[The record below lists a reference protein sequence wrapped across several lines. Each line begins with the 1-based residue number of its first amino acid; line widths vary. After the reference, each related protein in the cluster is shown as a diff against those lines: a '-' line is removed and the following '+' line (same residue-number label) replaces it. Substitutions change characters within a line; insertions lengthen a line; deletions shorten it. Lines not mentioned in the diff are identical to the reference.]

1 MLSLRDSC
9 GPLCITY
16 IRRLIPVLPQLTFF
30 IELTLYQEPAYPPI
44 MSFSPTA
51 STLPNRRPF
60 VDRTANYDQQ
70 EKMYRLHIRC
80 SEQILTLDMT

>member
-1 MLSLRDSC
+1 ML
-9 GPLCITY
+9 
-16 IRRLIPVLPQLTFF
+16 VLPQLTFF
-30 IELTLYQEPAYPPI
+30 IELTLHQEPTYAPI

-51 STLPNRRPF
+51 STLPIRKPS

-70 EKMYRLHIRC
+70 EKMYRPHIRC